1 MSHLLREHA
10 PITEAGWGRIDEE
23 ARERLKPA
31 LAARRLVDFAG
42 PRGWRHSATN
52 LGRTE
57 PVSDPPGEG
66 VSAVRRRVLALV
78 ELRAPF
84 SIVRAELEDAD
95 RGAEDADLTGL
106 DRAAQRIAVAENV
119 AVFHGWEA
127 AGIGG
132 IVDASPHDAIALGE
146 DCERYPRHVA
156 RAIEELLRA
165 GVDGPYGL
173 ALGPDAHTRVL
184 ETSEHGGYP
193 LLEHLREVLGGALV
207 WAPGVRG
214 AVVLSL
220 RGGDFLFESGE
231 DLSVGYDSHDADA
244 VELYLQES
252 FTFRVA
258 TPEAAVALTP

>member
-95 RGAEDADLTGL
+95 RGAEDADLAGL
-106 DRAAQRIAVAENV
+106 DRAAQRIAAAENV